1 MGKDI
6 VKEFDGYETVIQE
19 IAFSRKYALPYS
31 AAMDTAQ
38 QYIDRLHPRR
48 LTLRVSEIVQETP
61 STRTLRLVSQDG
73 HLPPFQAG
81 QYIALFV
88 EVGNIRTSRPYSIS
102 SPPNQTGHYDITVRR
117 VEGGL
122 VSNFLLDQVKRGDT
136 LECSGPAGHFF
147 HNPLFH
153 DPAMVLIAGGSGITP
168 FMSMIREITECG
180 LDRSV
185 QLVYG
190 SREPR
195 DVIFHEALQEISR
208 RFSNIRYT
216 PVMEEP
222 PVGYQGYRGLITG
235 ELLKEV
241 VGETGAK
248 TFYLCGPQGMY
259 DLCVPALERMGVPG
273 RKIRKEAFGAPL
285 DVCEDPAWPSEV
297 KRGAILDVRLRH
309 RQRLKALAGESLL
322 VALEKAGV
330 AVPSLCRSGQCSMC
344 RVKILSGKVFEP
356 AGIPVRRSDRRFGYV
371 HSCVSYPITDLD
383 VLI

>member
-1 MGKDI
+1 MSKD
-6 VKEFDGYETVIQE
+6 VFREFDGYEAVVQE

-31 AAMDTAQ
+31 ASMDSAQ
-38 QYIDRLHPRR
+38 QYIDRLHPQR
-48 LTLRVSEIVQETP
+48 LTLRVSETIQETL
-61 STRTLRLVSQDG
+61 STKTLRLVSPDG

-117 VEGGL
+117 VDGGL
-122 VSNFLLDQVKRGDT
+122 VSNFLLDKVNTGDT

-153 DPAMVLIAGGSGITP
+153 DPSMVFIAGGSGITP
-168 FMSMIREITECG
+168 FMSMIREIADCG
-180 LDRSV
+180 LERTV
-185 QLVYG
+185 HLAYG
-190 SREPR
+190 SKDLK
-195 DVIFHEALQEISR
+195 DVIFHEALQDISR
-208 RFSNIRYT
+208 RFSNIHYT
-216 PVMEEP
+216 PVIEEP

-235 ELLKEV
+235 DLLKELL
-241 VGETGAK
+241 GELGAR

-259 DLCVPALERMGVPG
+259 DLCIPALERLGVPR

-285 DVCEDPAWPSEV
+285 DVCDDPAWPREV
-297 KRGAILDVRLRH
+297 RRDAVFDVRVRH
-309 RQRLKALAGESLL
+309 RQRLKALASESLL

-344 RVKILSGKVFEP
+344 RVKLLSGKVFEP
-356 AGIPVRRSDRRFGYV
+356 AGIPVRRSDRRFGYI
-371 HSCVSYPITDLD
+371 HCCVSYPLSDLEL
-383 VLI
+383 LI